1 MKVLV
6 GAITLLCAVSVWAQ
20 DPDTRAGRLQQER
33 QAKSQQL
40 APYKRN
46 GLESLLF
53 ELKDRRIME
62 RYQAGYKGFHPM
74 LGGLVTGSGFAL
86 GAQFRKTDIAHGVL
100 NFQTSAQA
108 SFAGYQ
114 KYQLGLSAPAL
125 AKRRVSLAFNFTQ
138 NNFPQEDF
146 FGLGSDSSSE
156 NRTSYRLETTEY
168 SGTVAFR
175 PIRKLELGGRGAIL
189 NTNVGHGTD
198 LRFPSTQQAFCPPSP
213 PALYPHT

>member
-1 MKVLV
+1 MYMKVLV
-6 GAITLLCAVSVWAQ
+6 AAVMLFGAVSIRAQ

-33 QAKSQQL
+33 QAKSKHL
-40 APYKRN
+40 TRYKRN

-53 ELKDRRIME
+53 ELKDRLIME

-86 GAQFRKTDIAHGVL
+86 GTQFRKTDIADGVL

-146 FGLGSDSSSE
+146 FGLGSDSAAE

-168 SGTVAFR
+168 SGSVAFR

-198 LRFPSTQQAFCPPSP
+198 QRFPSTEEVFQPNTTPG
-213 PALYPHT
+213 L